1 MPNDFHAVVEMA
13 ELLRVRPGTV
23 RTPLWRGE
31 QSLLPMH
38 LVLGGASV
46 LIVGAVQLRG
56 SRANAQC
63 QTCRSEEVT
72 LHADKVQRFRVRA
85 TI

>member
-56 SRANAQC
+56 SRANAPGQLG
-63 QTCRSEEVT
+63 RGEV
-72 LHADKVQRFRVRA
+72 
-85 TI
+85 I